1 MQRKHRNGVVGIGV
15 AVGVG
20 ECGVVDRQ
28 GLNHLLSGQCRP
40 IRQFLQILELA
51 YTESV
56 LCTQTEHRHGYTCT
70 AETWHGASER
80 AVVHAQTR
88 TFLRQSPGVAV
99 LTPLHVAYVA
109 GSQIVDHIFVL
120 KRIHAA
126 DLYVGFPY
134 GEICIVHGQFLIHVP
149 VAELLYTAYYSHAL
163 RGQYLRQ
170 IDGERNVAGLG
181 FRLLRTFG
189 RNRTLEQR
197 LQESGGVECFFVIDS
212 LPEVAHHNLLVGSSD
227 GEFAV
232 ESRLVDVAAF
242 LQTDSVLVHDCSCG
256 GKLDG
261 CSPEVLTLAV
271 QHERVGFCPAGYL
284 GTGLHDAQLLS
295 VHRAVIDLKC
305 QIHRYIDDRFMFG

>member
-28 GLNHLLSGQCRP
+28 GLNHLLSGESCP

-56 LCTQTEHRHGYTCT
+56 LCTQTEHRHSYTCS

-99 LTPLHVAYVA
+99 LTPLHVAYVT

-120 KRIHAA
+120 KRLHAA
-126 DLYVGFPY
+126 DLYIGFPY
-134 GEICIVHGQFLIHVP
+134 GEILIAHRQFLIHVP
-149 VAELLYTAYYSHAL
+149 VTELLDTANNSYAL

-170 IDGERNVAGLG
+170 IDGEGNVAGLG

-189 RNRTLEQR
+189 RN
-197 LQESGGVECFFVIDS
+197 
-212 LPEVAHHNLLVGSSD
+212 
-227 GEFAV
+227 
-232 ESRLVDVAAF
+232 
-242 LQTDSVLVHDCSCG
+242 
-256 GKLDG
+256 
-261 CSPEVLTLAV
+261 
-271 QHERVGFCPAGYL
+271 
-284 GTGLHDAQLLS
+284 
-295 VHRAVIDLKC
+295 
-305 QIHRYIDDRFMFG
+305 